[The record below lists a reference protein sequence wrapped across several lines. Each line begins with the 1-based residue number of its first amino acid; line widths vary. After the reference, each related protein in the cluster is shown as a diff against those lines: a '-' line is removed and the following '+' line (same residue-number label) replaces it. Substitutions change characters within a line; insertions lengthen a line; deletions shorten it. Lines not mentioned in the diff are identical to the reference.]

1 MAAETKPD
9 SADPGAPDPTSPG
22 AEAPATARAPLD
34 ATGMERPKFL
44 PDYPDDP
51 ALERLIAAFESG
63 NYALIRRDAGKV
75 AETAATPAVRDAAL
89 ELRRRIEPD
98 PLAKYLLAIAA
109 LLLVYLVAWAYHQG
123 GGDVGAGTGK

>member
-9 SADPGAPDPTSPG
+9 SPDEGAQDLPGAPDPATPG
-22 AEAPATARAPLD
+22 GETHTTARAPLD
-34 ATGMERPKFL
+34 AAGMERPKFL
-44 PDYPDDP
+44 LDYPEDP

-63 NYALIRRDAGKV
+63 NYALIRRDADKV
-75 AETAATPAVRDAAL
+75 AETAATPEVRDAAL

-109 LLLVYLVAWAYHQG
+109 LLLVYLVVWAYFQ
-123 GGDVGAGTGK
+123 AGK

>member
-1 MAAETKPD
+1 MAAETKPEP
-9 SADPGAPDPTSPG
+9 SDPDAPDPTTPG
-22 AEAPATARAPLD
+22 GETHATARAPLD

-44 PDYPDDP
+44 LDYPEDP

-63 NYALIRRDAGKV
+63 NYGLIRRDAEKV
-75 AETAATPAVRDAAL
+75 AETASSPEVRAAAL

-109 LLLVYLVAWAYHQG
+109 LLLVYLVAWAYHRG
-123 GGDVGAGTGK
+123 GK